1 MNAANTC
8 TKCSHAT
15 RPLPS
20 DWTTVDF
27 FDKPVIAQEAVFR
40 TSCAAVADAAKPCLR
55 PALAALQS
63 EPKPDMSNTT
73 ELTPRQHT
81 GLEACYQIEAL
92 LRSLMIAAQHGDM
105 EDMQRLMR
113 ATLPRLVEMNSVAIS
128 ALDTTDSEG
137 VPSMIDRLHGGYIK
151 LAKGGSV

>member
-1 MNAANTC
+1 MNATANC
-8 TKCSHAT
+8 TKCRDNFPMPVAA
-15 RPLPS
+15 
-20 DWTTVDF
+20 DY
-27 FDKPVIAQEAVFR
+27 FDERVIADYTQRRSACTAVP
-40 TSCAAVADAAKPCLR
+40 DAEKPCLR

-63 EPKPDMSNTT
+63 ESKQDMISTT
-73 ELTPRQHT
+73 ELTPRQQT

-105 EDMQRLMR
+105 EDMQHLMR

-137 VPSMIDRLHGGYIK
+137 VPSMVDRLHGGYIK
-151 LAKGGSV
+151 LAKGGAA